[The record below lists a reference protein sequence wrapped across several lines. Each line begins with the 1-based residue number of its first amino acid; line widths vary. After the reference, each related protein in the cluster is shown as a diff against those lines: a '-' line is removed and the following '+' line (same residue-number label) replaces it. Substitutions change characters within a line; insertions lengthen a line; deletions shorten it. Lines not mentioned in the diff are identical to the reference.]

1 MAYGTRTLLRIRA
14 GICIDCQMAA
24 AGRFRRCRSC
34 RERIAAAARRRY
46 AAGRRW
52 RPGKQRI
59 LSYTTARER
68 GLI

>member
-1 MAYGTRTLLRIRA
+1 MGYGKRALLRIRE
-14 GICIDCQMAA
+14 GICIDCQMESSR
-24 AGRFRRCRSC
+24 GYRRCRSC

-52 RPGKQRI
+52 RPGEQRI

>member
-1 MAYGTRTLLRIRA
+1 MGYGSRDRARIRA

-52 RPGKQRI
+52 QPGERRI